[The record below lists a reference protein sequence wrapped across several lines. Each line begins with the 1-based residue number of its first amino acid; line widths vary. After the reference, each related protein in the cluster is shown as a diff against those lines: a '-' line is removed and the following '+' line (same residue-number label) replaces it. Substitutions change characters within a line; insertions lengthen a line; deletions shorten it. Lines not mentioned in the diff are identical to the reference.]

1 MSMQGAEVVVA
12 GGGIGGTVTALLL
25 GRIAAEVTLLERR
38 EAGADVGAGIL
49 LHPNG
54 LAVLAGL
61 GLGAAVAAA
70 GNVLPG
76 SSLRTAAGT
85 RLLDLPAAASRAGFD
100 HLVAMR
106 RTALHRILENA
117 MSADPRITCR
127 WGAEVVD
134 ADPDGSVEW
143 RAAAGTA
150 WASADLVV
158 GADGVHSTVRAAGDF
173 GPATRPTGERYLRA
187 LVPRRPDASLQGEFW
202 TSLGLFGGA
211 PVDEGTQYF
220 YADATAAE
228 VAAALDAG
236 DVDALARVWGSVLPT
251 AGRLLAGVRRVDELL
266 VNDVLRVESPRWY
279 DGRLVLLGD
288 AAHAMSPTLGQGA
301 NTALV
306 DAAVL
311 AIELG
316 ADRPVAQAL
325 ERYER
330 RRRNAALRVQR
341 RADAVARL
349 ASIRSGV
356 SRDAR
361 DLLLRAVDHVPGVSA
376 RAAHDLQQ
384 EDPAEL
390 AAAVGAVT
398 RPAPGR
404 SGSSAG
410 SSW

>member
-1 MSMQGAEVVVA
+1 MSTHAAEVVVV

-25 GRIAAEVTLLERR
+25 ARTGASVTLLERR
-38 EAGADVGAGIL
+38 EPGAATGAGIL

-61 GLGAAVAAA
+61 GLGPAVAAA
-70 GNVLPG
+70 GRVLTG
-76 SSLRTAAGT
+76 SSLRTAAGI
-85 RLLDLPAAASRAGFD
+85 RLLDLPAPASRAGFD
-100 HLVAMR
+100 HLVALR
-106 RTALHRILENA
+106 RTALHRILEDA
-117 MSADPRITCR
+117 VSADPRITCR
-127 WGAEVVD
+127 WGAELVD
-134 ADPDGSVEW
+134 AGADGSVEW
-143 RAAAGTA
+143 RSAEGTA
-150 WASADLVV
+150 SASADLVV

-173 GPATRPTGERYLRA
+173 GPIIRATGERYLRA
-187 LVPRRPDASLQGEFW
+187 LVPQRSDAPLQGEFW

-211 PVDEGTQYF
+211 PVDEGTQYV
-220 YADATAAE
+220 YADVTAPT

-236 DVDALARVWGSVLPT
+236 DLDALVRVWGRVLPT
-251 AGRLLAGVRRVDELL
+251 AGRLLAGVGRIDDLIVG
-266 VNDVLRVESPRWY
+266 DVLRVQCPRWH

-311 AIELG
+311 VIELG

-361 DLLLRAVDHVPGVSA
+361 DLVLRALDHVPGVTA

-384 EDPAEL
+384 EDPGEL
-390 AAAVGAVT
+390 ADAVGVITAA
-398 RPAPGR
+398 RP
-404 SGSSAG
+404 
-410 SSW
+410 